1 MELLLNFAEEHF
13 GLAFVTGVILV
24 AAVLCGIVWLT
35 IWIVKFTSGNRD
47 LKSKID
53 SLPCPEHARSLVKHS
68 DVIGE
73 INSSL
78 NRIDGQVDFLVRL
91 ATSKPADSFAVSSST
106 FSEKKSPRKLNNNGN
121 KLLAEVRGDEFL
133 QENGRFFLDEIAK
146 LEPKTALDV
155 ENYALSVLL
164 ANSERQEFNR
174 LKNWVN
180 NASSLEITDGSGSVS
195 HKDISMEDVLFVLSI
210 PLRDRYLAGH
220 PEVSVQ

>member
-35 IWIVKFTSGNRD
+35 VWIVKFTSGNRA

-53 SLPCPEHARSLVKHS
+53 LLPCLDHARSLEKHS

-91 ATSKPADSFAVSSST
+91 A
-106 FSEKKSPRKLNNNGN
+106 
-121 KLLAEVRGDEFL
+121 RGDEFL
-133 QENGRFFLDEIAK
+133 QENGHFFLDEIAK

-174 LKNWVN
+174 LKNWVY
-180 NASSLEITDGSGSVS
+180 NASSLEITDGAGTVS

>member
-53 SLPCPEHARSLVKHS
+53 SLPCPEHARSLEKHS

-91 ATSKPADSFAVSSST
+91 ATSKPADSFAVSLST

-155 ENYALSVLL
+155 ENYALPVLL
-164 ANSERQEFNR
+164 ANSERREFNR

>member
-53 SLPCPEHARSLVKHS
+53 SLPCPEHTRSLEKHS

-174 LKNWVN
+174 LKNWVY

>member
-1 MELLLNFAEEHF
+1 M
-13 GLAFVTGVILV
+13 
-24 AAVLCGIVWLT
+24 
-35 IWIVKFTSGNRD
+35 
-47 LKSKID
+47 
-53 SLPCPEHARSLVKHS
+53 
-68 DVIGE
+68 
-73 INSSL
+73 
-78 NRIDGQVDFLVRL
+78 
-91 ATSKPADSFAVSSST
+91 
-106 FSEKKSPRKLNNNGN
+106 
-121 KLLAEVRGDEFL
+121 LAEVRGDEFL

-164 ANSERQEFNR
+164 ANSERQEFSR
-174 LKNWVN
+174 LY